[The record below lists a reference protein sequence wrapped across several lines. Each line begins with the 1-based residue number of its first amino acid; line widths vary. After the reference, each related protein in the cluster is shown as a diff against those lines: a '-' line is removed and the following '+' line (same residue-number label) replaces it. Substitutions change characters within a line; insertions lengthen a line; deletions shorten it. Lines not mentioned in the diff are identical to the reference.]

1 MPLSHAV
8 TAAALEHAQNQID
21 KYKNGDLNRI
31 TIPGH
36 EMPAKCAFLL
46 AAFACNATKPV
57 SERVRPFPPNWVN
70 AETLKIG
77 KLLENGVIKSMPAS
91 PLKRFACS
99 TSNITMLTSHFLPS
113 DIGTID
119 NIKELKPGVI
129 TTEDF
134 MVAHGGDTAETG
146 KMLERVMLELG
157 HQDHPVLCYNC
168 FNFAEVTVEEHSK
181 LTGSK
186 KYAAPPHAIEI
197 FFENELDKQVK
208 DIVNNELLG
217 DLIIFGATARDVV
230 MRVLKAMEDV
240 VVLEYSAQMAELAFE
255 GMDAAAFRWSN
266 NDTSH
271 PYGKIIVKGQV
282 KNFIC
287 VQAPGSNNGFN
298 FASSGE
304 AGIAENVRTLIRAM
318 DWLKYMHLEDITK
331 DLRRAPLFTA
341 CCEFMFQ
348 SMEITEKAIKN
359 AAPGTYKTRHDQQSE
374 KGGKVTKDAHAA
386 VAAAMAGGPPA
397 SAADLEIVRK
407 NKAGS
412 SAGGDVTKDAHAAV
426 AAAMAGG
433 PPASAADLELVR
445 KNKAGSDMSKDA
457 HAAVAAAMAGG
468 PPASAAD
475 REIVRKVK
483 AGGSKGNDVTKDAYA
498 AVAAAMAGG
507 PPASA
512 ADLELVRKGKAGS
525 SKGGLALTKNDQV
538 SVAVYSTSDAIV
550 RAMFR
555 GSVNSS
561 NSVGIRVVGNAR
573 NQDSLREL
581 IRWIEEANEHESD
594 ISIDFPETYWRIT
607 AADGAPSLL
616 NVDWTRVPPI
626 ELKGRKGMDELSF
639 VVMGPAE

>member
-197 FFENELDKQVK
+197 FFANELDKQVK

-318 DWLKYMHLEDITK
+318 DWLKYIHLEDITK

-374 KGGKVTKDAHAA
+374 KGGKVT
-386 VAAAMAGGPPA
+386 
-397 SAADLEIVRK
+397 
-407 NKAGS
+407 
-412 SAGGDVTKDAHAAV
+412 
-426 AAAMAGG
+426 
-433 PPASAADLELVR
+433 
-445 KNKAGSDMSKDA
+445 KDA

-561 NSVGIRVVGNAR
+561 NTVGIRVVGNAR

-594 ISIDFPETYWRIT
+594 ISIDFPETYWKIT

>member
-197 FFENELDKQVK
+197 FFANELDKQVK

-318 DWLKYMHLEDITK
+318 DWLKYIHLEDITK

-386 VAAAMAGGPPA
+386 VAAA
-397 SAADLEIVRK
+397 
-407 NKAGS
+407 
-412 SAGGDVTKDAHAAV
+412 
-426 AAAMAGG
+426 AM
-433 PPASAADLELVR
+433 P
-445 KNKAGSDMSKDA
+445 
-457 HAAVAAAMAGG
+457 GG

-475 REIVRKVK
+475 REIVRKGK
-483 AGGSKGNDVTKDAYA
+483 AGG
-498 AVAAAMAGG
+498 
-507 PPASA
+507 
-512 ADLELVRKGKAGS
+512 

-550 RAMFR
+550 RAMFQ

-616 NVDWTRVPPI
+616 NVDWTQVPPI

>member
-57 SERVRPFPPNWVN
+57 SERVQPFSPNWVK

-77 KLLENGVIKSMPAS
+77 KLLENDVIKSMPAS
-91 PLKRFACS
+91 PLKRFACF

-119 NIKELKPGVI
+119 NIKELEPGVN

-134 MVAHGGDTAETG
+134 MVAHGGETAETG

-168 FNFAEVTVEEHSK
+168 FNFAEVTVEEYSK

-197 FFENELDKQVK
+197 FFDNELDKQVK

-217 DLIIFGATARDVV
+217 DLIIFGASARDVV
-230 MRVLKAMEDV
+230 MRVLNTMEDV

-271 PYGKIIVKGQV
+271 PYGKIIVKGKV

-348 SMEITEKAIKN
+348 SMEITEKAIKDV
-359 AAPGTYKTRHDQQSE
+359 APGTYKTRHDQQSE
-374 KGGKVTKDAHAA
+374 KGGKRTKDAHANVA
-386 VAAAMAGGPPA
+386 AAAKPGGLPASAADREIVRKGKAGGDVTKDAYANVAAAMAGGPPA
-397 SAADLEIVRK
+397 SAADLE
-407 NKAGS
+407 
-412 SAGGDVTKDAHAAV
+412 H
-426 AAAMAGG
+426 
-433 PPASAADLELVR
+433 
-445 KNKAGSDMSKDA
+445 
-457 HAAVAAAMAGG
+457 
-468 PPASAAD
+468 
-475 REIVRKVK
+475 VRKVK
-483 AGGSKGNDVTKDAYA
+483 AGGSKGNDVVKGAHA
-498 AVAAAMAGG
+498 AVAAAAKPGG

-512 ADLELVRKGKAGS
+512 ANREIVRKNKAGS

-550 RAMFR
+550 RAMFQ

-581 IRWIEEANEHESD
+581 IRWIEEASQTSAP
-594 ISIDFPETYWRIT
+594 ISRKHIGQLQR
-607 AADGAPSLL
+607 LM
-616 NVDWTRVPPI
+616 
-626 ELKGRKGMDELSF
+626 ELRRS
-639 VVMGPAE
+639 

>member
-91 PLKRFACS
+91 PLKRFACF

-119 NIKELKPGVI
+119 NIKELEPGVN

-134 MVAHGGDTAETG
+134 MVAHGGETAETG

-168 FNFAEVTVEEHSK
+168 FNFAEVTVEEYSK

-197 FFENELDKQVK
+197 FFDNELDKQVK

-217 DLIIFGATARDVV
+217 DLIIFGASARDVV
-230 MRVLKAMEDV
+230 MSVLKTMEDV

-348 SMEITEKAIKN
+348 SMEITEKAIKDV
-359 AAPGTYKTRHDQQSE
+359 APGTYKTRHDQQVE
-374 KGGKVTKDAHAA
+374 KGGKVITDAYAA
-386 VAAAMAGGPPA
+386 VAAAAKPGGAPA
-397 SAADLEIVRK
+397 SAADLKIVRTTT
-407 NKAGS
+407 
-412 SAGGDVTKDAHAAV
+412 AGGDVTKDAYANV
-426 AAAMAGG
+426 AAAAKPGG
-433 PPASAADLELVR
+433 L
-445 KNKAGSDMSKDA
+445 
-457 HAAVAAAMAGG
+457 
-468 PPASAAD
+468 
-475 REIVRKVK
+475 
-483 AGGSKGNDVTKDAYA
+483 
-498 AVAAAMAGG
+498 
-507 PPASA
+507 PASA

-525 SKGGLALTKNDQV
+525 SKGGDVNKDAHAAVAAAAKPGGAPASAADREIVRKGKAGGSKGGLALTKNDQV

-550 RAMFR
+550 RAMFQ

-561 NSVGIRVVGNAR
+561 NTVGIRVVGNAR

-594 ISIDFPETYWRIT
+594 ISTNFPETYWAIT

-639 VVMGPAE
+639 VVMGPA

>member
-1 MPLSHAV
+1 
-8 TAAALEHAQNQID
+8 
-21 KYKNGDLNRI
+21 
-31 TIPGH
+31 
-36 EMPAKCAFLL
+36 
-46 AAFACNATKPV
+46 
-57 SERVRPFPPNWVN
+57 
-70 AETLKIG
+70 
-77 KLLENGVIKSMPAS
+77 
-91 PLKRFACS
+91 
-99 TSNITMLTSHFLPS
+99 
-113 DIGTID
+113 
-119 NIKELKPGVI
+119 
-129 TTEDF
+129 
-134 MVAHGGDTAETG
+134 
-146 KMLERVMLELG
+146 MLERVMLELG

-168 FNFAEVTVEEHSK
+168 FNFAEVTVEEYSK
-181 LTGSK
+181 LTDSK

-217 DLIIFGATARDVV
+217 DLIIFGASARDVV
-230 MRVLKAMEDV
+230 MSVLKTMEDV

-271 PYGKIIVKGQV
+271 PYGKIIVKGKV

-298 FASSGE
+298 FSSSGE

-341 CCEFMFQ
+341 CC
-348 SMEITEKAIKN
+348 
-359 AAPGTYKTRHDQQSE
+359 
-374 KGGKVTKDAHAA
+374 AHAA
-386 VAAAMAGGPPA
+386 VAAAAKPGGA
-397 SAADLEIVRK
+397 
-407 NKAGS
+407 
-412 SAGGDVTKDAHAAV
+412 
-426 AAAMAGG
+426 
-433 PPASAADLELVR
+433 
-445 KNKAGSDMSKDA
+445 
-457 HAAVAAAMAGG
+457 
-468 PPASAAD
+468 PASAAD
-475 REIVRKVK
+475 REIVRKGK
-483 AGGSKGNDVTKDAYA
+483 AGG
-498 AVAAAMAGG
+498 
-507 PPASA
+507 
-512 ADLELVRKGKAGS
+512 

-561 NSVGIRVVGNAR
+561 NAVGIRVVGNAR

-594 ISIDFPETYWRIT
+594 ISTNFPETYWEIR

-639 VVMGPAE
+639 VVMGPA

>member
-57 SERVRPFPPNWVN
+57 SERVQPFSPNWVK

-77 KLLENGVIKSMPAS
+77 KLLENDVIKSMPAS
-91 PLKRFACS
+91 PLKRFACF

-119 NIKELKPGVI
+119 NIKELEPGVN

-134 MVAHGGDTAETG
+134 MVAHGGETAETG

-168 FNFAEVTVEEHSK
+168 FNFAEVTVEEYSK

-197 FFENELDKQVK
+197 FFDNELDKQVK

-217 DLIIFGATARDVV
+217 DLIIFGASARDVV
-230 MRVLKAMEDV
+230 MRVLNTMEDV

-271 PYGKIIVKGQV
+271 PYGKIIVKGKV

-348 SMEITEKAIKN
+348 SMEITEKAIKDV
-359 AAPGTYKTRHDQQSE
+359 APGTYKTRHDQQSE
-374 KGGKVTKDAHAA
+374 KGGKRTKDAHAN
-386 VAAAMAGGPPA
+386 VAAAAKPGG
-397 SAADLEIVRK
+397 L
-407 NKAGS
+407 
-412 SAGGDVTKDAHAAV
+412 
-426 AAAMAGG
+426 
-433 PPASAADLELVR
+433 
-445 KNKAGSDMSKDA
+445 
-457 HAAVAAAMAGG
+457 
-468 PPASAAD
+468 
-475 REIVRKVK
+475 
-483 AGGSKGNDVTKDAYA
+483 
-498 AVAAAMAGG
+498 
-507 PPASA
+507 PASA

-525 SKGGLALTKNDQV
+525 SKGGDVNKDAHAAVAAAAKPGGAPASAADREIVRKGKAGGSKGGLALTKNDQV

-550 RAMFR
+550 RAMFQ

-594 ISIDFPETYWRIT
+594 ISTNFPETYWAIT

-639 VVMGPAE
+639 VVMGPA

>member
-397 SAADLEIVRK
+397 SAADLKIVRTTT
-407 NKAGS
+407 
-412 SAGGDVTKDAHAAV
+412 AGGDVTKEAHAAV
-426 AAAMAGG
+426 AAAAKPGG
-433 PPASAADLELVR
+433 A
-445 KNKAGSDMSKDA
+445 
-457 HAAVAAAMAGG
+457 
-468 PPASAAD
+468 
-475 REIVRKVK
+475 
-483 AGGSKGNDVTKDAYA
+483 
-498 AVAAAMAGG
+498 
-507 PPASA
+507 PASA

-561 NSVGIRVVGNAR
+561 NTVGIRVVGNAR

-594 ISIDFPETYWRIT
+594 ISIDFPETYWKIT

>member
-57 SERVRPFPPNWVN
+57 SERVQPFSPNWVK

-77 KLLENGVIKSMPAS
+77 KLLENDVIKSMPAS
-91 PLKRFACS
+91 PLKRFACF

-119 NIKELKPGVI
+119 NIKELEPGVN

-134 MVAHGGDTAETG
+134 MVAHGGETAETG

-168 FNFAEVTVEEHSK
+168 FNFAEVTVEEYSK

-197 FFENELDKQVK
+197 FFDNELDKQVK

-217 DLIIFGATARDVV
+217 DLIIFGASARDVV
-230 MRVLKAMEDV
+230 MRVLNTMEDV

-271 PYGKIIVKGQV
+271 PYGKIIVKGKV

-348 SMEITEKAIKN
+348 SMEITEKAIKDV
-359 AAPGTYKTRHDQQSE
+359 APGTYKTRHDQQSE
-374 KGGKVTKDAHAA
+374 KGGKRTKDAHAN
-386 VAAAMAGGPPA
+386 VAAAAKPGG
-397 SAADLEIVRK
+397 L
-407 NKAGS
+407 
-412 SAGGDVTKDAHAAV
+412 
-426 AAAMAGG
+426 
-433 PPASAADLELVR
+433 
-445 KNKAGSDMSKDA
+445 
-457 HAAVAAAMAGG
+457 
-468 PPASAAD
+468 PASAAD
-475 REIVRKVK
+475 REIVRKGK
-483 AGGSKGNDVTKDAYA
+483 AGGDVIKDAYANVAAAAKPGGLPASAADREIVRKGKAGGDVTKDAYA
-498 AVAAAMAGG
+498 NVAAAAKPGG
-507 PPASA
+507 LPASA

-525 SKGGLALTKNDQV
+525 SKGGDVNKDAHAAVAAAAKPGGAPASAADREIVRKGKAGGSKGGLALTKNDQV

-550 RAMFR
+550 RAMFQ

-594 ISIDFPETYWRIT
+594 ISTNFPETYWAIT

-639 VVMGPAE
+639 VVMGPA

>member
-197 FFENELDKQVK
+197 FFANELDKQVK

-397 SAADLEIVRK
+397 SAADREIVRTTT
-407 NKAGS
+407 
-412 SAGGDVTKDAHAAV
+412 AGGDVTKEAHAAV
-426 AAAMAGG
+426 AAAAK
-433 PPASAADLELVR
+433 P
-445 KNKAGSDMSKDA
+445 
-457 HAAVAAAMAGG
+457 GG

-483 AGGSKGNDVTKDAYA
+483 AGGSKGNDVTKDAHA

>member
-46 AAFACNATKPV
+46 AAFACNAAKPV
-57 SERVRPFPPNWVN
+57 SERVHPFSPDWVK

-77 KLLENGVIKSMPAS
+77 KLLENDVIKSMPAS
-91 PLKRFACS
+91 PLQRFACS
-99 TSNITMLTSHFLPS
+99 TSNITMLTTHFLPS

-168 FNFAEVTVEEHSK
+168 FNFAEVTVEEYSK
-181 LTGSK
+181 LTGSM

-197 FFENELDKQVK
+197 FFENELDKQVQ

-230 MRVLKAMEDV
+230 MRVLNTMEDV

-348 SMEITEKAIKN
+348 SMEITEKAIKD

-374 KGGKVTKDAHAA
+374 KGGKRTKDAYAA
-386 VAAAMAGGPPA
+386 VAAAAKPGGLPA
-397 SAADLEIVRK
+397 SAADRELVRK
-407 NKAGS
+407 GKAAGS
-412 SAGGDVTKDAHAAV
+412 KGGDVTKDAHAAV
-426 AAAMAGG
+426 AAAAKPGG
-433 PPASAADLELVR
+433 A
-445 KNKAGSDMSKDA
+445 
-457 HAAVAAAMAGG
+457 
-468 PPASAAD
+468 PASAAD
-475 REIVRKVK
+475 REI
-483 AGGSKGNDVTKDAYA
+483 
-498 AVAAAMAGG
+498 
-507 PPASA
+507 
-512 ADLELVRKGKAGS
+512 VRKGKAGS

-550 RAMFR
+550 RAMFQ

-561 NSVGIRVVGNAR
+561 NSVGIRLERNAR

-581 IRWIEEANEHESD
+581 IRWIEEANEHGSAISTD
-594 ISIDFPETYWRIT
+594 IPETYWRIT

-616 NVDWTRVPPI
+616 DVDWTRVPPL

-639 VVMGPAE
+639 VVMGPA

>member
-57 SERVRPFPPNWVN
+57 SERVHPFSPDWVK

-91 PLKRFACS
+91 PLKRFACF

-348 SMEITEKAIKN
+348 SMEITEKAIKDV
-359 AAPGTYKTRHDQQSE
+359 APGTYKTRHDQQSE
-374 KGGKVTKDAHAA
+374 KGGKRTKEAHAA
-386 VAAAMAGGPPA
+386 VAAAAKPGGAPA
-397 SAADLEIVRK
+397 SAAHREIVRK
-407 NKAGS
+407 N
-412 SAGGDVTKDAHAAV
+412 
-426 AAAMAGG
+426 
-433 PPASAADLELVR
+433 
-445 KNKAGSDMSKDA
+445 
-457 HAAVAAAMAGG
+457 
-468 PPASAAD
+468 
-475 REIVRKVK
+475 
-483 AGGSKGNDVTKDAYA
+483 
-498 AVAAAMAGG
+498 
-507 PPASA
+507 
-512 ADLELVRKGKAGS
+512 KAGS

-538 SVAVYSTSDAIV
+538 SVAVYSTSDAVV
-550 RAMFR
+550 RAMFQ

-607 AADGAPSLL
+607 AADGTPSLL

-639 VVMGPAE
+639 VVMGPA